1 MHVAH
6 SLKLGLAVYISH
18 DQAQLGRERD
28 INIWI
33 RDQSP
38 DWKLGLRLA
47 NLDLAILLGY
57 QLNRNWKGRIHFNFC
72 NQ

>member
-6 SLKLGLAVYISH
+6 SLKLGLAVYIPH
-18 DQAQLGRERD
+18 EQAQLGRERD

-38 DWKLGLRLA
+38 DWKLVY
-47 NLDLAILLGY
+47 DSPT
-57 QLNRNWKGRIHFNFC
+57 
-72 NQ
+72 